1 MDFVERLSSYDL
13 PCDVNEF
20 WYEGSYD
27 QAQQF
32 FDRKLGK
39 GLYSNLL
46 SSAVSGFCCAFA
58 SLPFDLMKN
67 RLMYMK
73 ADPVTKEM
81 PYKNLWDCFI
91 KIFKNEGITAY
102 WKGFWTYYFRCA
114 PHAMIILLVN
124 EALFLVMK
132 SSVSVDV

>member
-1 MDFVERLSSYDL
+1 
-13 PCDVNEF
+13 
-20 WYEGSYD
+20 
-27 QAQQF
+27 
-32 FDRKLGK
+32 
-39 GLYSNLL
+39 
-46 SSAVSGFCCAFA
+46 
-58 SLPFDLMKN
+58 MKN

-81 PYKNLWDCFI
+81 PYKNLWDCFV

-124 EALFLVMK
+124 EALIPGYERAFFGGRVPK
-132 SSVSVDV
+132 